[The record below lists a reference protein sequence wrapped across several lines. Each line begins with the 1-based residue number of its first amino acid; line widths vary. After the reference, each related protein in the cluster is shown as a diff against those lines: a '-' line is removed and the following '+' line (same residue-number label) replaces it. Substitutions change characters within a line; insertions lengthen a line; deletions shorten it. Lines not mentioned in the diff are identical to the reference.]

1 MDLVPT
7 RPKTAT
13 PLPTDTQRRTPAHE
27 PVNGPAAWKLRSA
40 CRGMETDIFYPEHG
54 KSNATAKAVCES
66 CTVQDQCL
74 DAALARP
81 ERHGIWG
88 GTTERERR
96 DMRANAA

>member
-1 MDLVPT
+1 MDLVST
-7 RPKTAT
+7 RPKTAAS
-13 PLPTDTQRRTPAHE
+13 LPADAQRGAPAHE

-54 KSNATAKAVCES
+54 KSNAVAKAVCGS

-81 ERHGIWG
+81 ERYGIWG

-96 DMRANAA
+96 DMRADAA